1 MWWVPLQTRKSRCGE
16 ADRLAQSLKAIHVG
30 AGLETRPRGT
40 DTHAIDYFSVPLL
53 EMSFTCHN
61 NRALKVHNS
70 VAVGALTKLHHH
82 HHCLVPE
89 HFFPPNGNLL
99 SLKESL
105 LIPVS
110 PSPRQPVLCFFSLWI
125 FLFWIFHI
133 NRLIQYVATCVWLL
147 SLSIVFVRVIYVSA
161 CISTTLP
168 FIAE

>member
-89 HFFPPNGNLL
+89 HSYHPRGEPWTREQPLPIL
-99 SLKESL
+99 PSLQPL
-105 LIPVS
+105 AIPVNFLPLGFTCS
-110 PSPRQPVLCFFSLWI
+110 GPLAPMPSCIWGALPP
-125 FLFWIFHI
+125 
-133 NRLIQYVATCVWLL
+133 
-147 SLSIVFVRVIYVSA
+147 SLSVVFHQRECVG
-161 CISTTLP
+161 
-168 FIAE
+168 